1 MKSDYVGLGTDLI
14 SSAKQISSKQR
25 LDFIVSISGRFH
37 YHHLHLRRF
46 YAIIHLRGDGVEI
59 LFKNTFTKT
68 EEWIKECNKI
78 SFFRRPMF
86 IAFHLLSILTLC
98 YGIYKVLFLHTI
110 DVWLLFIPIWWF
122 FAVFMLYFISNKTA
136 IKRNKELY
144 GDKAEVVSEVTQDSI
159 KQSHSNGSQY
169 VIYYDTIKRGY
180 LTKNYIL
187 LHSKANI
194 LYTFKKDGF
203 SVGDEEGF
211 LTFLRNQGIV
221 IK

>member
-1 MKSDYVGLGTDLI
+1 M
-14 SSAKQISSKQR
+14 
-25 LDFIVSISGRFH
+25 
-37 YHHLHLRRF
+37 
-46 YAIIHLRGDGVEI
+46 EI

-68 EEWIKECNKI
+68 EEWIKECNKY

-86 IAFHLLSILTLC
+86 VIIHLLSILTLC
-98 YGIYKVLFLHTI
+98 YAIYKLLFLHTVDI
-110 DVWLLFIPIWWF
+110 PLLFIPVWWF
-122 FAVFMLYFISNKTA
+122 IVFILLYYKTNSVA
-136 IKRNKELY
+136 IKRNAELQ
-144 GDKAEVVSEVTQDSI
+144 GENTEVVSEVTQDSI
-159 KQSHSNGSQY
+159 KQSHSNGSQI

-203 SVGDEEGF
+203 SIGDEEGF
-211 LTFLRNQGIV
+211 LTFLRNQGII

>member
-1 MKSDYVGLGTDLI
+1 M
-14 SSAKQISSKQR
+14 
-25 LDFIVSISGRFH
+25 
-37 YHHLHLRRF
+37 
-46 YAIIHLRGDGVEI
+46 EI

-68 EEWIKECNKI
+68 EEWIKECNKY
-78 SFFRRPMF
+78 SLFHRPTF
-86 IAFHLLSILTLC
+86 VAIHLLSILTLC
-98 YGIYKVLFLHTI
+98 YAIYKLLFLHTVDI
-110 DVWLLFIPIWWF
+110 PLLFIPVWWF
-122 FAVFMLYFISNKTA
+122 IVFILLYYKTNSVA
-136 IKRNKELY
+136 IKRNAELQ
-144 GDKAEVVSEVTQDSI
+144 GENTEVISEVTQDSI

>member
-1 MKSDYVGLGTDLI
+1 M
-14 SSAKQISSKQR
+14 
-25 LDFIVSISGRFH
+25 
-37 YHHLHLRRF
+37 
-46 YAIIHLRGDGVEI
+46 EI

-68 EEWIKECNKI
+68 EEWIKECNKY

-86 IAFHLLSILTLC
+86 VIIHLLSILTLC
-98 YGIYKVLFLHTI
+98 YAIYKLLFLHTVDI
-110 DVWLLFIPIWWF
+110 PLLFIPVWWF
-122 FAVFMLYFISNKTA
+122 IVFILLYYKTNSVA
-136 IKRNKELY
+136 IKRNAELQ
-144 GDKAEVVSEVTQDSI
+144 GENTEVVSEVTQDSI
-159 KQSHSNGSQY
+159 KQSHSNGSQF

-203 SVGDEEGF
+203 SIGDEEGF